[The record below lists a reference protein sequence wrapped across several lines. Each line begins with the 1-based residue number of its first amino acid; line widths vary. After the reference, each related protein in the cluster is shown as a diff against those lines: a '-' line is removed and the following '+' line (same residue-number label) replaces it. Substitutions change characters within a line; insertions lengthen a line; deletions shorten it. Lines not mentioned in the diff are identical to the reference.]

1 MSTWPTQ
8 PFLAGSY
15 AVVCGPGE
23 VLALDCDTG
32 QDIALRGALCAGDW
46 TATLRGL
53 GQLGAVRPDL
63 ASLHAALTTEK
74 AVPLTY
80 RTLLGRAGWEILF
93 LELTG
98 QCNERCRH
106 CYAESS
112 PERKE
117 QLSWPEI
124 EAVIQAAQLL
134 GVRRLQLT
142 GGDPLVSRHCLE
154 AARLATRLG
163 LPEVEIYTNGLALS
177 ESLADELCALGVRFA
192 MSFYSH
198 KPEVH
203 DRVTGTPG
211 SQQRTLAA
219 IERVLRRKGELRVS
233 LISTVDNRDDM
244 AETIELLEG
253 VGLGRDQ
260 LGLDEERAVGRGQFE
275 DAGDQVPHALLA
287 GDGPSPHGAAH
298 GGGKLCVSYR
308 GELLPCIFSR
318 AQRLGSIREA
328 SLLGLLDTP
337 LRLRSG
343 APRLALAQPE
353 ARLTC
358 ADCRLNES
366 LLGRLGAWAEAVSA
380 QERGLHSNG

>member
-1 MSTWPTQ
+1 MSSGPMQ
-8 PFLAGSY
+8 PFLAGPF
-15 AVVCGPGE
+15 AVLCRPGE

-53 GQLGAVRPDL
+53 GQLGALRPDL
-63 ASLHAALTTEK
+63 ERLHVALTT
-74 AVPLTY
+74 AQPQPLTY
-80 RTLLGRAGWEILF
+80 RTLLGRSGWDILF

-124 EAVIQAAQLL
+124 EAVIHAAQTL

-154 AARLATRLG
+154 AARLATRLAV
-163 LPEVEIYTNGLALS
+163 PEVEIYTNGLGLT
-177 ESLADELCALGVRFA
+177 ESLADELCGLGAKFA

-198 KPEVH
+198 RPEVH

-219 IERVLRRKGELRVS
+219 IERVLRRKSELRVS

-244 AETIELLEG
+244 AGTIELLEA
-253 VGLGRDQ
+253 VGLRRDQ
-260 LGLDEERAVGRGQFE
+260 LGLDEERGVGRGQFE
-275 DAGDQVPHALLA
+275 DAGDQVPHALLEA
-287 GDGPSPHGAAH
+287 AGPSTHGAAQ

-318 AQRLGSIREA
+318 AQRLGSIRES

-337 LRLRSG
+337 LELRSTV
-343 APRLALAQPE
+343 PRLAFAQPE

-366 LLGRLGAWAEAVSA
+366 LLGRLGAWADA
-380 QERGLHSNG
+380 

>member
-1 MSTWPTQ
+1 MSSEPIQ
-8 PFLAGSY
+8 PFLAGPF
-15 AVVCGPGE
+15 AVVRRPGE
-23 VLALDCDTG
+23 VLALDCETG

-53 GQLGAVRPDL
+53 GQLGAIRPDL
-63 ASLHAALTTEK
+63 ERLHVALTTEQPE
-74 AVPLTY
+74 PLTY
-80 RTLLGRAGWEILF
+80 RTLLGRGGWEILF

-124 EAVIQAAQLL
+124 EAVIHAAQTL

-163 LPEVEIYTNGLALS
+163 VPAVEIYTNGLALS
-177 ESLADELCALGVRFA
+177 ESLADELCPLGVSFA

-198 KPEVH
+198 RPEVH
-203 DRVTGTPG
+203 DQVTGTPG

-219 IERVLRRKGELRVS
+219 IERVVRRGNELRVS
-233 LISTVDNRDDM
+233 LISTAENREDLG
-244 AETIELLEG
+244 AAVELLRSVG
-253 VGLGRDQ
+253 VGASQ
-260 LGLDEERAVGRGQFE
+260 LKMDEEREVGRGRFE
-275 DAGDQVPHALLA
+275 DASGRVPYALLPEA
-287 GDGPSPHGAAH
+287 GPSTHGAAQ

-308 GELLPCIFSR
+308 GELFPCIFSR
-318 AQRLGSIREA
+318 AERLGSIREA
-328 SLLGLLDTP
+328 SLISLLDTP
-337 LRLRSG
+337 LTARS
-343 APRLALAQPE
+343 ATPRLELARPE

-358 ADCRLNES
+358 ADCRRSEW
-366 LLGRLGAWAEAVSA
+366 LLGRLAPS
-380 QERGLHSNG
+380 